1 MSTNRYEIVTMPH
14 SIGTVRS
21 HVNVF
26 MTQLLGFGQLQDQR
40 WKGR

>member
-1 MSTNRYEIVTMPH
+1 MTTNRYEIVTMPH

-26 MTQLLGFGQLQDQR
+26 MTYLGGFS
-40 WKGR
+40 